1 MKFKQP
7 ECNPLPIDWIPP
19 FQFGRLLPV
28 ISFIGNLRINNVSN
42 GSNVQV
48 GDAFFIT
55 LTSNNKF
62 YTGANSY
69 IPGDSFGTFT
79 NNAGS
84 MTDTSDP
91 DLFDGTNII

>member
-1 MKFKQP
+1 MVYCERK
-7 ECNPLPIDWIPP
+7 LR
-19 FQFGRLLPV
+19 GLLTV

-42 GSNVQV
+42 SSNVQV

-62 YTGANSY
+62 HAGANSFT
-69 IPGDSFGTFT
+69 PGDSFGTLT

-84 MTDTSDP
+84 VTNTSDP
-91 DLFDGTNII
+91 DLIDGTNIV